1 MTSHNQPLR
10 KLLLKT
16 FYGLCISLYLL
27 NASSQPINPDFRHI
41 SIDNGLSDTF
51 VQCISQDKKGYMW
64 FGTPHGL
71 NKYDGYEFT
80 TYLHNPANKNT
91 INENSVTSIFEDSQ
105 QRLWIGTESSL
116 NYFNRTTGIFENV
129 IKINNGIYKTELG
142 AVKKIAEDKE
152 GRLWLART
160 HALQVYNPDN
170 KTIRTF
176 LAKEVNNVI
185 LGEISDLLIDKKG
198 KLWVATMAGLRFF
211 DRKNHI
217 FSNPL
222 KDFSETPPNSVLF
235 ESRILED
242 RHGNLWCASRGLGL
256 RKHESNKNKWKNY
269 RFSKNGLSGNFIND
283 IIEDENGNIWIAT
296 GRSGLD
302 FFDPITEKFTN
313 YSKSNTQQNHI
324 ISNALNRLFIDKDEQ
339 LWIGTWHNGLEY
351 LKPENL
357 FNHYFMDASKLTLS
371 SNNVMGIADG
381 ENGNIWVG
389 LDDGGGLQYL
399 DRKRNIIA
407 TIKIPIDQ
415 NFSNHGEQSV
425 KSMMKSRSGDIWLG
439 TMNGL
444 FKYSTNLK
452 NWESFRH
459 DPKNENTLNPGFI
472 STILEDREGN
482 IWVGTRSQGLS
493 KYNVINKT
501 WSRLAIKDTSFK
513 DFKGI
518 ECLYEDNE
526 NIIWVGTI
534 QNGLWSFN
542 PKTDK
547 PTFYK
552 NITDQNKNVKLG
564 VTTIYENAQNQLFI
578 GTNGN
583 GLQIVDRDTQTI
595 MTINESNGLSGSMV
609 FGILES
615 AKGLWISTNKGLSFY
630 DTQKGV
636 LMNYYSQNGLQKGP
650 FLKNSFTKLSTGE
663 LSFGG
668 VNGFNVFD
676 PSKIQ
681 LESKNATLELTGL
694 LIFNEQTASWSSYN
708 RFNPKEGVSLSYTEP
723 IFKFMFAALNYND
736 SKTYYYAH
744 RLYPYEKLWQKAGS
758 KRQVNYANLP
768 PGDYEF
774 QVKTSI
780 SGHQWGNSFESI
792 AVKIQP
798 KPWLTWWAFALY
810 GVIAFAGVYFLRKF
824 EMARVFSQNT
834 LQLERVI
841 HQKDS
846 EIYAAKINF
855 FANITHELRTPLTMI
870 ISPLENMLSFSRKV
884 DKSIYSVMLENAKKL
899 HTLIDQLLDIRK
911 MELNEISLKV
921 AKGDIISFTKQIL
934 TSFEN
939 LAQIKKISLTLIS
952 DVATIELWYDWDKM
966 EKILNNLITN
976 AIKFTPVTGKISV
989 KIKKNDGQN
998 HIEIAV
1004 EDNGCGVS
1012 KNNIN
1017 RVFDRFYHSEI
1028 NQKDKGYGIGLA
1040 FTKELV
1046 ELHHGKIEL
1055 ISIKNFGST
1064 FSCYFPIGNAHL
1076 KPNEIIDFS
1085 SNYEVKTSLP
1095 ETHNKQ
1101 RSKDNIT
1108 QKGQPSI
1115 LIVEDSTDFRQYLA
1129 SQLGESYNI
1138 IEANNGLEALEL
1150 LKMQTV
1156 DLIISDVMM
1165 PEMDGILFCEHI
1177 KTNLN
1182 TSHIPVILLS
1192 ALSSVKNRLN
1202 GIESGADGYIAKP
1215 FNMELLKAEVAN
1227 LIRSREALRLNFSS
1241 FENFQIKSFSPS
1253 IKDET
1258 FITEVIKIIDEHLDD
1273 SAFEKEDLLQEMRMS
1288 HSSMYRKLKSLT
1300 NLSLNEFI
1308 RKIRLQR
1315 SLDMLSDPDLNV
1327 SEVAYSV
1334 GFSDPK
1340 YFSICFKKT
1349 FAISPTEFKEKVAKR
1364 TSQKPNFKLQ
1374 KGRIHLN

>member
-1 MTSHNQPLR
+1 MTYQIKSR
-10 KLLLKT
+10 GKLFFMT
-16 FYGLCISLYLL
+16 FYGLCFSLFWP
-27 NASSQPINPDFRHI
+27 NASSQPLNPDFRHI
-41 SIDNGLSDTF
+41 SINDGLSDTF
-51 VQCISQDKKGYMW
+51 VQCIAQDKKGYMW

-116 NYFNRTTGIFENV
+116 NYFNRTTGDFENV
-129 IKINNGIYKTELG
+129 IKNNNGIYKTELG

-211 DRKNHI
+211 DRKNYI

-302 FFDPITEKFTN
+302 FFDPIAEKFTN

-351 LKPENL
+351 LKPESL
-357 FNHYFMDASKLTLS
+357 FKHYSMDGSKLSLH
-371 SNNVMGIADG
+371 SNNVMGLADA

-399 DRKRNIIA
+399 DSKRNIIA
-407 TIKIPIDQ
+407 TIKIPVDQ

-444 FKYSTNLK
+444 FKYSTNHK

-459 DPKNENTLNPGFI
+459 DPKNENTLNSGFI

-501 WSRLAIKDTSFK
+501 WSRLALKDNSFK

-542 PKTDK
+542 PKTNK

-564 VTTIYENAQNQLFI
+564 VTAIYENAQNQLFI

-595 MTINESNGLSGSMV
+595 KTINESNGLSGSMV

-650 FLKNSFTKLSTGE
+650 FLKNYLAVVYRQTGE
-663 LSFGG
+663 L
-668 VNGFNVFD
+668 
-676 PSKIQ
+676 
-681 LESKNATLELTGL
+681 
-694 LIFNEQTASWSSYN
+694 
-708 RFNPKEGVSLSYTEP
+708 
-723 IFKFMFAALNYND
+723 
-736 SKTYYYAH
+736 
-744 RLYPYEKLWQKAGS
+744 
-758 KRQVNYANLP
+758 
-768 PGDYEF
+768 
-774 QVKTSI
+774 
-780 SGHQWGNSFESI
+780 
-792 AVKIQP
+792 
-798 KPWLTWWAFALY
+798 
-810 GVIAFAGVYFLRKF
+810 FLVR
-824 EMARVFSQNT
+824 
-834 LQLERVI
+834 
-841 HQKDS
+841 
-846 EIYAAKINF
+846 
-855 FANITHELRTPLTMI
+855 
-870 ISPLENMLSFSRKV
+870 
-884 DKSIYSVMLENAKKL
+884 
-899 HTLIDQLLDIRK
+899 
-911 MELNEISLKV
+911 
-921 AKGDIISFTKQIL
+921 
-934 TSFEN
+934 
-939 LAQIKKISLTLIS
+939 
-952 DVATIELWYDWDKM
+952 
-966 EKILNNLITN
+966 
-976 AIKFTPVTGKISV
+976 
-989 KIKKNDGQN
+989 
-998 HIEIAV
+998 
-1004 EDNGCGVS
+1004 
-1012 KNNIN
+1012 
-1017 RVFDRFYHSEI
+1017 
-1028 NQKDKGYGIGLA
+1028 
-1040 FTKELV
+1040 
-1046 ELHHGKIEL
+1046 
-1055 ISIKNFGST
+1055 
-1064 FSCYFPIGNAHL
+1064 PIGV
-1076 KPNEIIDFS
+1076 F
-1085 SNYEVKTSLP
+1085 
-1095 ETHNKQ
+1095 
-1101 RSKDNIT
+1101 
-1108 QKGQPSI
+1108 
-1115 LIVEDSTDFRQYLA
+1115 
-1129 SQLGESYNI
+1129 
-1138 IEANNGLEALEL
+1138 
-1150 LKMQTV
+1150 
-1156 DLIISDVMM
+1156 
-1165 PEMDGILFCEHI
+1165 
-1177 KTNLN
+1177 
-1182 TSHIPVILLS
+1182 
-1192 ALSSVKNRLN
+1192 
-1202 GIESGADGYIAKP
+1202 
-1215 FNMELLKAEVAN
+1215 
-1227 LIRSREALRLNFSS
+1227 
-1241 FENFQIKSFSPS
+1241 
-1253 IKDET
+1253 
-1258 FITEVIKIIDEHLDD
+1258 
-1273 SAFEKEDLLQEMRMS
+1273 
-1288 HSSMYRKLKSLT
+1288 
-1300 NLSLNEFI
+1300 
-1308 RKIRLQR
+1308 
-1315 SLDMLSDPDLNV
+1315 
-1327 SEVAYSV
+1327 
-1334 GFSDPK
+1334 
-1340 YFSICFKKT
+1340 
-1349 FAISPTEFKEKVAKR
+1349 
-1364 TSQKPNFKLQ
+1364 
-1374 KGRIHLN
+1374 